1 MQEQRGR
8 VEAFTR
14 SDYDK
19 CDDITVAKVQYE
31 SYSIPIMMNAPQ

>member
-1 MQEQRGR
+1 MQEQRPR

-19 CDDITVAKVQYE
+19 CDDTTVGTIE
-31 SYSIPIMMNAPQ
+31 SYSIPMMMNAPQ